1 MNDGNKYKKYTNHTK
16 SEIKDFIHRCFELI
30 SQGKKYYL
38 SSSPKNFNF
47 QSEYGIFDIWKIVS
61 LMSVEYF
68 CYSADDYKKT
78 KKGIKKERVYIFKIP
93 YVLQDKRTYI
103 YLKLKIRKKANGEDV
118 FVLSFHRPEKPLN
131 VLWNDF

>member
-1 MNDGNKYKKYTNHTK
+1 MNDDNKYKKYTNHTK

-30 SQGKKYYL
+30 SQG
-38 SSSPKNFNF
+38 
-47 QSEYGIFDIWKIVS
+47 
-61 LMSVEYF
+61 
-68 CYSADDYKKT
+68 
-78 KKGIKKERVYIFKIP
+78 KKERVYIFKIP